1 MQRVNPFNMIH
12 KALRAL
18 LYDTAL
24 SLQQT
29 YFADSN
35 ESEVALAKIEAVIH
49 QFEQHAYHEDT
60 YVFPAVKAYNP
71 QLAEA
76 FESEHEED
84 HALGEKL
91 KHLLNIFR
99 ACSNAEEKIICGSAI
114 TQAFREFMIFNLEHM
129 AKEEV
134 DINKVLW
141 EQYSDEQILQLN
153 AKIVANIPEAEKAF
167 TSKWMMR
174 GVNKAEAIEWLK
186 SIKRMAPPFVFQ
198 ALYGLTE
205 TELPESIRAEV
216 QDAVM
221 ETEPVF

>member
-60 YVFPAVKAYNP
+60 YVFPAVEAYNP

-84 HALGEKL
+84 HAHGACVT
-91 KHLLNIFR
+91 HLR
-99 ACSNAEEKIICGSAI
+99 AREGRLVDVLDDHRGREPGSASG
-114 TQAFREFMIFNLEHM
+114 H
-129 AKEEV
+129 
-134 DINKVLW
+134 
-141 EQYSDEQILQLN
+141 DE
-153 AKIVANIPEAEKAF
+153 
-167 TSKWMMR
+167 
-174 GVNKAEAIEWLK
+174 
-186 SIKRMAPPFVFQ
+186 
-198 ALYGLTE
+198 
-205 TELPESIRAEV
+205 
-216 QDAVM
+216 D
-221 ETEPVF
+221 